1 MFFSL
6 LNENDT
12 RNVVEVTKSSLTD
25 TEKSD
30 GTSQTQV
37 LNFFY
42 LTLKPTLIAMMLLNI
57 NKTLAK

>member
-37 LNFFY
+37 LNFFH